1 MYTFCV
7 HYFDELKVKIKYNIP
22 YINKFIENYFTL
34 ALYTTLTQSIIHY
47 FLVIFLIDRLNY
59 IKIRPSISE

>member
-7 HYFDELKVKIKYNIP
+7 HYFDELKVKYNIP

-47 FLVIFLIDRLNY
+47 FLVIFLIDRLNH
-59 IKIRPSISE
+59 IKIRPPIPE